1 MSTKTTKPK
10 PRPRSVDEWREKRK
24 KRYSECGDSGGFR
37 ILPRKVLDSDAFN
50 ERSKSAKLVLIL
62 SLDQLDY
69 WLSKKHKGQPKRNS
83 TLGVLRNDGRFSLP
97 NNLLKERGITG
108 SDTIA
113 KTRRELVAPGFWE
126 TVETGTLQQSGIFRW
141 SDNWVTYN
149 QRSVYDR
156 MRMDKAAKL
165 PGYCLYPNISTY
177 NESRQAGITYR
188 QCSESI
194 IVAQENGSINLEQE
208 FPIQLELFQ
217 ELAT

>member
-50 ERSKSAKLVLIL
+50 ELSKSAKIVLIL

-69 WLSKKHKGQPKRNS
+69 WLSKKHRGQPKRDS
-83 TLGVLRNDGRFSLP
+83 TVGVLRNDGRFSLP
-97 NNLLKERGITG
+97 NNLLKERGING

-113 KTRRELVAPGFWE
+113 KTRRELVAAGFWE
-126 TVETGTLQQSGIFRW
+126 TDETGTLQQSGIFRW

-156 MRMDKAAKL
+156 MRIDKAAKV
-165 PGYCLYPNISTY
+165 PGYCLYPNIMKH
-177 NESRQAGITYR
+177 NKSRQAEITDQQY
-188 QCSESI
+188 SESI
-194 IVAQENGSINLEQE
+194 IIAQEDGSIDLEPE
-208 FPIQLELFQ
+208 FPVQLELFQ
-217 ELAT
+217 EIAA